1 MTSVINKTPI
11 VVGTRAPY
19 AKPEGFK
26 GRGKGTTNY
35 KKNKWEIV
43 FFDKDINEM
52 KQGKFSTIKQ
62 LNEEMGL
69 ALTNDLVWR
78 LVTLRRVDTNKR
90 NKDNSFLSRYGHIK
104 LTKIDEP
111 KNL

>member
-1 MTSVINKTPI
+1 MSQEVMK
-11 VVGTRAPY
+11 Y

-43 FFDKDINEM
+43 FFDKDTNEM
-52 KQGKFSTIKQ
+52 KQGKFSTIKEI
-62 LNEEMGL
+62 NKGL
-69 ALTNDLVWR
+69 GLSLTNDLVWR
-78 LVTLRRVDTNKR
+78 LTTGNRVDTSKR

-104 LTKIDEP
+104 LTKINEI
-111 KNL
+111 KT